1 MQAISENFN
10 LTISP
15 EINEILEADRINLN
29 IKNKNSLI
37 NLIIFYYI
45 TYEIQG
51 KEEQI
56 KKKLKSLKSKE
67 NVKNI
72 LEIIKE
78 IMYPNLKNRKDYVKL
93 NFRLNNATFDKYDNY
108 IQEIDEER
116 FNISKFFREALE
128 WYSRKKQYERE
139 IILYKETIKKIEY
152 QLLESNLKKKIL
164 RIKIKTLKDKE
175 IQIVPLGMVVSK
187 NEDHIYLLGYSEL
200 VNDNNDFENTK
211 RFGIFPTRISNI
223 KEIKTGKIFEF
234 TKGESQEDLSKVSY
248 NILEEAKE
256 MIKKRITSYGEEKKV
271 KVSLTKKGKERLEM
285 VIFNRPFRLN
295 EVKAE
300 EDLENQR
307 YIYTFENTSYA
318 VKSYFFNF
326 GKECEILSPESL
338 REDFKKSYLE
348 AYNKY

>member
-29 IKNKNSLI
+29 IKNKNALI
-37 NLIIFYYI
+37 NLIISYYI

-56 KKKLKSLKSKE
+56 KRKLKSLNSKE
-67 NVKNI
+67 NVKNV

-93 NFRLNNATFDKYDNY
+93 NFRLNNTTFDKYENY
-108 IQEIDEER
+108 IQEIEEEK

-164 RIKIKTLKDKE
+164 RVKIKTLKDKE
-175 IQIVPLGMVVSK
+175 IQIVPLGMVISK

-200 VNDNNDFENTK
+200 VNDNNTFENNK

-223 KEIKTGKIFEF
+223 KEIRTGKIFEF
-234 TKGESQEDLSKVSY
+234 INGESYEDLSKISY

-256 MIKKRITSYGEEKKV
+256 MIKKRITSYGEEKKI
-271 KVSLTKKGKERLEM
+271 KVSLTRKGKERLEM

-300 EDLENQR
+300 EDLENER
-307 YIYTFENTSYA
+307 YIYTFESTSYV

-326 GKECEILSPESL
+326 GKECEILSPKSL